1 MKRSFLLTIIFLC
14 AVSAFAGPVT
24 KEQATE
30 KASAFFK
37 AKGTGNLNTISL
49 AYQAKPVSTGAAAP
63 AKDAYYYVFNN
74 DNGGFVIVGG
84 DDYADE
90 VLGYSETG
98 TFETDNIPENLR
110 SLLDCYAEE
119 IEWARTNKA
128 SLPEMAKVK
137 AAAASKTR
145 HAVAPLITATWGQKD
160 PYNQQCVTTSGYRA
174 VAGCTAIAM
183 AQIMYFHRWPK
194 ASTTAIPSYTANS
207 KTVQALSPTV
217 FNWSI
222 IKDNYSRYDTSDTES
237 RKEVAKLIDY
247 CGRALMT
254 NYGTSVSVA
263 NSQKIPFALSNYFG
277 YENNAKIK
285 ERKYFTNEE
294 WNDMLINELE
304 NGRPVVYNSD
314 KYGSGSSHAYVIDG
328 YDGNDMY
335 HVNWGWEHKGNGF
348 FKLSALNLVWAASQA
363 TNYPGSY
370 TLSQFAIMGISPKKL
385 DNNNCGMYVMDMVL
399 TDKSSYRL
407 DETTC
412 ALSTNAKYGL
422 YGASLKYQYRKFG
435 PKSSYDVGLGLF
447 KNGVLVD
454 SIFIKNWAYP
464 NEYYGFTTVSLAYL
478 GDQIG
483 DGSYTIKG
491 IDRVDANH
499 PWCASD
505 QSDIMYISVTVKN
518 GVATMKTVP
527 ASGSATLK
535 LTKVEQV
542 FDVSDNNYGVS
553 GAGSNFR
560 HLVATIKN
568 TGNKVCNTPISLQLN
583 GYLKT
588 EETPFIDPGETKN
601 VDFYFTAAAG
611 TYKTLRLLND
621 NVIFYEKDAFEI
633 QNNEVLPELEVVSA
647 DVMNFKDG
655 IVYGSDV
662 ECKLV
667 LKNPTKNTYDHN
679 LNIEMKVEET
689 LARYY
694 YYNKQHVAVA
704 PGETV
709 TVPIT
714 LKMALGDKFM
724 VTIKDHNKVYMT
736 TGYMEVRPGV
746 VFWDGSGN
754 RSVMASA
761 STVTVPASAAAVSFE
776 EIADISKVTIKPN
789 NNPNTLYF
797 FRGNQTVPTS
807 LSKKNVVKE
816 AVSSSITWVGGYD
829 YYVPKSFSATKISYS
844 FTPVQAYN
852 GNGGWQT
859 IMLPYSVSSV
869 TSGGVKKVW
878 SKKSDS
884 DGQFLLKKFSGDT
897 SKGVSFANVDSW
909 TPSTPYILAVPA
921 NMVNKKMVFS
931 AENAWVSS
939 TEMPFTE
946 GDYFKFV
953 ASTEEK
959 TVPNSYVLDATG
971 AGFVKL
977 ASGKVKAGSA
987 YFLALNKTAAAV
999 KSLSIGG
1006 STIVIQGDANGD
1018 NEVTVADAITVVQAI
1033 QSGDLEQ
1040 AGVMDFN
1047 NDGRIT
1053 VTDVMCIIN
1062 VVVTQLQN
1070 EQ

>member
-37 AKGTGNLNTISL
+37 AKGTGNINTISL
-49 AYQAKPVSTGAAAP
+49 AYQGKPVSTGMAAP
-63 AKDAYYYVFNN
+63 VKDAYYYVFNN

-110 SLLDCYAEE
+110 SLLDCYAAE
-119 IEWARTNKA
+119 IEWARVNKA
-128 SLPEMAKVK
+128 SLPEMSKVK

-145 HAVAPLITATWGQKD
+145 HAVAPLVTASWGQKD
-160 PYNQQCVTTSGYRA
+160 PYNMQCVTTSGYRA
-174 VAGCTAIAM
+174 VAGCTALAM
-183 AQIMYFHRWPK
+183 AQIMYYHRWPTAK
-194 ASTTAIPSYTANS
+194 TTAIPSYTANS
-207 KTVQALSPTV
+207 KTVKALDPTV

-222 IKDNYSRYDTSDTES
+222 IKDTYSRYDTSDTES
-237 RKEVAKLIDY
+237 RKEVGKLVDY

-254 NYGTSVSVA
+254 NYGTSISIA
-263 NSQKIPFALSNYFG
+263 NIQKITSALSNYFG
-277 YENNAKIK
+277 YENYAKIK

-294 WNDMLINELE
+294 WNDMLLNELE
-304 NGRPVVYNSD
+304 NGRPLVYASD
-314 KYGSGSSHAYVIDG
+314 KYGSGSSHAFVIDG
-328 YDGNDMY
+328 FDGNDMY
-335 HVNWGWEHKGNGF
+335 HVNWGWELKADGY
-348 FKLSALNLVWAASQA
+348 FKLSALNLIWASSQS

-370 TLSQFAIMGISPKKL
+370 TLSQMAVIGISPKKL
-385 DNNNCGMYVMDMVL
+385 DNNNCGMYVMDMNL
-399 TDKSSYRL
+399 TDKTSYRL
-407 DETTC
+407 DNVTC
-412 ALSTNAKYGL
+412 ALSTNSKYGF

-483 DGSYTIKG
+483 DGNYTIKG
-491 IDRVDANH
+491 IDREDANH
-499 PWCASD
+499 PWYASD
-505 QSDIMYISVTVKN
+505 QSDVMYISVVVKN
-518 GVATMKTVP
+518 GVATMKTIP
-527 ASGSATLK
+527 ASGSANLK
-535 LTKVEQV
+535 VTKVEQV
-542 FDVSDNNYGVS
+542 FDVSDNNYGVA
-553 GAGSNFR
+553 GAGSNYR

-568 TGNKVCNTPISLQLN
+568 TGNKVCNTPISLKISNKQ
-583 GYLKT
+583 KT
-588 EETPFIDPGETKN
+588 EETPYIDPGETIKA
-601 VDFYFTAAAG
+601 DFYFTAAAG
-611 TYKTLRLLND
+611 DYDLKLLND
-621 NVIFYEKDAFEI
+621 NVIIYEDTAFPI
-633 QNNEVLPELEVVSA
+633 KNNDVLPELEVVSA
-647 DVMNFKDG
+647 DVMNLKDG

-662 ECKLV
+662 ECRLV
-667 LKNPTKNTYDHN
+667 LKNPTKYAYDHY
-679 LNIEMKVEET
+679 LNIDMKVDEVST
-689 LARYY
+689 KYF

-714 LKMALGDKFM
+714 LKMALGDRFM
-724 VTIKDHNKVYMT
+724 VTINDHNKVYLT
-736 TGYMEVRPGV
+736 TGYMEVKPGV
-746 VFWDGSGN
+746 ILWDGSGN
-754 RSVMASA
+754 RTVMVPA
-761 STVTVPASAAAVSFE
+761 STITVPASAAAVSFE
-776 EIADISKVTIKPN
+776 EIDNISKVTIKPN
-789 NNPNTLYF
+789 NNPNALYF
-797 FRGNQTVPTS
+797 FKGNQTVPTS

-829 YYVPKSFSATKISYS
+829 YYVPKAFTTTKISYS

-859 IMLPYSVSSV
+859 IMLPYTVSSV

-884 DGQFLLKKFSGDT
+884 DGQFLLKEFSGDT
-897 SKGVSFANVDSW
+897 SSGVSFANVDSW
-909 TPSTPYILAVPA
+909 TPCTPYILAVPA
-921 NMVNKKMVFS
+921 NMVNKKLVFS
-931 AENAWVSS
+931 AANAWVSS
-939 TEMPFTE
+939 TAMPFTE
-946 GDYFKFV
+946 GDNFKFI

-959 TVPNSYVLDATG
+959 TVPNSYVLDTTG

-987 YFLALNKTAAAV
+987 YFLALNKTAAAT

-1018 NEVTVADAITVVQAI
+1018 NEVTVSDAITVVQAI
-1033 QSGDLEQ
+1033 QSGELDQ
-1040 AGVMDFN
+1040 VGMVDMN

-1062 VVVTQLQN
+1062 VVVNQLQN
-1070 EQ
+1070 NQE